1 MHCGIVNFFLW
12 NNYCERLYESIQ
24 SLSEFRGIPGFHGIG
39 YEPADTRGKRINVR
53 LIGSTE
59 VDRPD
64 EWSWR
69 KPLTR
74 NSRQPC

>member
-1 MHCGIVNFFLW
+1 
-12 NNYCERLYESIQ
+12 
-24 SLSEFRGIPGFHGIG
+24 
-39 YEPADTRGKRINVR
+39 VR